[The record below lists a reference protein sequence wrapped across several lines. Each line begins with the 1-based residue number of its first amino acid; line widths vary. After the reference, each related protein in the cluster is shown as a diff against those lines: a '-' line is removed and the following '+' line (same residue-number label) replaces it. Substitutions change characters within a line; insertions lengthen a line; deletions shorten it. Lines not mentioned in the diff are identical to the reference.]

1 MTQEINQRYL
11 CQLRL
16 EFNQKLI
23 DNTVDQ
29 VCLVFYKRKSR
40 KTNFIAIQP
49 QIKARKT
56 DAQIFKISWAQW
68 LTSVSLA
75 THRAKIQRIVV

>member
-1 MTQEINQRYL
+1 
-11 CQLRL
+11 
-16 EFNQKLI
+16 
-23 DNTVDQ
+23 
-29 VCLVFYKRKSR
+29 VFYKRKSR